1 MWSLI
6 NSRSTC
12 VQRFLF
18 CCILSLN
25 ESRVREFRRSRLVA
39 RPRSQ
44 ALSMRAQVSPY
55 RTHADLRR
63 EIYAAAGRER
73 TVTAEFLGVIAE
85 FDALRLYVPEGY
97 ASMHAF
103 CVGALRMCEDSA
115 YKRIQAARAVWKFP
129 QLCPALAD
137 GRLHLSA
144 VFTLAPHLTAEN
156 VEELVGACTHKTRR
170 EIQDLIAR
178 RFLGPAA
185 EFRFEPSPTPEV
197 ALSGHADPPADAQL
211 VPVPV
216 EADPL
221 KSTQA
226 VVPQSVGPPQRVSV
240 HCLVDQQ
247 KLEYARALLS
257 HAIPSGDLDK
267 VFDRALDAVIRETE
281 KRKFAATP
289 RPRARAPHRPSADAR
304 HVPAPVK
311 REVWKRD
318 GGQCTFLGRD
328 GHRCGERRFLEF
340 DHVQPVALGGEAT
353 VDDLRLRCR
362 VHNQYEAERVFGTEF
377 MARKREGARQA
388 RVEAR
393 EAREAREAARTKEDD
408 RVRAVASGLRNL
420 GCRADEARQAAE
432 VAIASLSPDATLEEC
447 LRAALRSL
455 AAPRGTRREQAIA
468 VPEAVPKVIEQE
480 EAALA
485 AI

>member
-1 MWSLI
+1 
-6 NSRSTC
+6 
-12 VQRFLF
+12 
-18 CCILSLN
+18 
-25 ESRVREFRRSRLVA
+25 
-39 RPRSQ
+39 
-44 ALSMRAQVSPY
+44 MRAQLAVPTDA
-55 RTHADLRR
+55 RHAVLRR
-63 EIYAAAGRER
+63 DIRAAAVRER
-73 TVTAEFLGVIAE
+73 TDTADFLSLIAE
-85 FDALRLYVPEGY
+85 YDALRLYVEDGY

-103 CVGALRMCEDSA
+103 CVGELLLCEESA
-115 YKRIQAARAVWKFP
+115 YKRIQAARAARKFP
-129 QLCPALAD
+129 QLLPALAE

-144 VFTLAPHLTAEN
+144 IFLLAPHLTAEN
-156 VEELVGACTHKTRR
+156 IDELVGASTHKSFRFVR
-170 EIQDLIAR
+170 DLIAR
-178 RFLGPAA
+178 RLVEPEPVLDLAAATNTESDGAEPAA
-185 EFRFEPSPTPEV
+185 PLGQLEALPVAGEPSKT
-197 ALSGHADPPADAQL
+197 S
-211 VPVPV
+211 
-216 EADPL
+216 
-221 KSTQA
+221 QA
-226 VVPQSVGPPQRVSV
+226 TVPQSVGPPQRVSV

-267 VFDRALDAVIRETE
+267 VFDRALDAVIREME

-393 EAREAREAARTKEDD
+393 EAKEAREAARTKEDD

-468 VPEAVPKVIEQE
+468 VPEAVPKVIEQD